1 MRPNLFSER
10 GIAARRRLVPLH
22 PRHAGGL
29 TLLLALLGIVP
40 SVRAQAEPERGVA
53 FLLMPVGAQSAALGQ
68 ATAATGGASETAF
81 WNPAGIALMERGEV
95 AVHHAATFIS
105 DNTVLSGFFRSP
117 GGGMFGITAY
127 LVDFGSQEVIPRP
140 GQTTGQL
147 SPKNIELMATY
158 ATRIAGPL
166 LLGVNYKL
174 IQFRQ
179 DCSGDCGLFP
189 SITGTTHGFD
199 LGMQLEPFGQDGP
212 LRLGAAIRH
221 AGFKLQLENREQADP
236 LPTRFRVGGAYS
248 IQLPPPAPEVQ
259 PLDVRVLMDVEAPWF
274 DWSDPDL
281 NVGLELGYGGLIRLR
296 TGYASINRVVT
307 SQDEPAS
314 GARGPSVGIGL
325 RLGRVAVDF
334 GRVFYDTSNLDEPV
348 YITLRADL

>member
-1 MRPNLFSER
+1 MRPSLSE
-10 GIAARRRLVPLH
+10 GLAA
-22 PRHAGGL
+22 
-29 TLLLALLGIVP
+29 LLALLGLASP
-40 SVRAQAEPERGVA
+40 ARAQDERVA

-68 ATAATGGASETAF
+68 ATTATGGSSEVAF

-117 GGGMFGITAY
+117 GGGMFGVTAY
-127 LVDFGSQEVIPRP
+127 LVDFGSQDVIPLP

-147 SPKNIELMATY
+147 SPKNIELIATY
-158 ATRIAGPL
+158 ATRVAGPF

-179 DCSGDCGLFP
+179 DCTGDCGLFP

-199 LGMQLEPFGQDGP
+199 IGMQVEPLGQDGP

-236 LPTRFRVGGAYS
+236 LPTRFRVGAAYG
-248 IQLPPPAPEVQ
+248 IQLPPPAADVQ
-259 PLDVRVLMDVEAPWF
+259 PLDARILMDIETPWF

-296 TGYASINRVVT
+296 TGYASINRAVT
-307 SQDEPAS
+307 AAGEPAS
-314 GARGPSVGIGL
+314 TARGPSVGIGL